1 MLKDPLSE
9 ETSEEEAKVE
19 LRTRRTNQST
29 CSWLKIKPLWAPC
42 LLNLKDLDLRTIK
55 VHMEEEAEDEGE
67 EEIGTGMVETKTFQ

>member
-55 VHMEEEAEDEGE
+55 VHMEVEAEDAGE
-67 EEIGTGMVETKTFQ
+67 EETGTEVEVTRVFP